1 MMVTIFLFAFS
12 WQWTDYFYTN
22 LFLPSGRTLF
32 MGNFVTGFAS
42 LSGEALANLS
52 AASLLIIA
60 PLIIIYLFGQK
71 YLIQGIE
78 RSGIV
83 G

>member
-1 MMVTIFLFAFS
+1 MEAETKHYKRVMLK
-12 WQWTDYFYTN
+12 
-22 LFLPSGRTLF
+22 
-32 MGNFVTGFAS
+32 

-52 AASLLIIA
+52 AASLLIVA